1 MLTDKDIAAL
11 NNCLLGTH
19 LLLEIELNVVTEES
33 SNLRSR
39 LHSGDDLTCSE
50 LMALPYSESLIVKKN
65 NRYKRYSVVNGLR
78 HC

>member
-50 LMALPYSESLIVKKN
+50 LMALPYSESLIVKK
-65 NRYKRYSVVNGLR
+65 
-78 HC
+78 